1 MNELSVSFAS
11 SSSGA
16 HGFVP
21 GEHLYATLSN
31 QILDTHNPSSVTE
44 SSSHDYINALK
55 KSNKIR
61 PASWRKT
68 IVALPDVLISL
79 NQCLMYSF
87 EKQRYIVGDSVN
99 WAVSKCPREL
109 PSASSLQSS
118 SDNRLE
124 ILDNAF
130 ILQAPG
136 FAVYGHW
143 LLDFVPRILLIKE
156 MSKYLPSIPIIV
168 RSMPVWAQE
177 IVTRLDVTNPIVLIP
192 AEMNIYAK
200 NLFIPLFMKQGY
212 VYCEEILKESFSVLR
227 DLFYNPSV
235 KQTGAAPSK
244 KIFFARSKL
253 PAANNQCQLIDQFA
267 AHGFNCVYPD
277 KLSLEEQI
285 TLYSGVH
292 KFVGEDS
299 SAMHNIGFAESSLG
313 VIFGRPRRLNLWH
326 AAVASSTG
334 QRIHYDSSVDEVTDT
349 QYAIPGQSISSAL
362 DLCL

>member
-1 MNELSVSFAS
+1 MSELSVSFTS

-21 GEHLYATLSN
+21 GEHLYTTLGN
-31 QILDTHNPSSVTE
+31 QILDTHNPSSVIE
-44 SSSHDYINALK
+44 SSSQDYIDALIR
-55 KSNKIR
+55 SNKSR

-68 IVALPDVLISL
+68 IVALPDVLVSH
-79 NQCLMYSF
+79 NQCLMYSL

-99 WAVSKCPREL
+99 WAVSKCPKEL
-109 PSASSLQSS
+109 PPASSLLPS
-118 SDNRLE
+118 SDSRLH
-124 ILDNAF
+124 ILDSAF

-156 MSKYLPSIPIIV
+156 MSRYLPSIPIVV
-168 RSMPVWAQE
+168 RSMPVWAHE
-177 IVTRLDVTNPIVLIP
+177 VIARLDVTNPIVSVP
-192 AEMNIYAK
+192 AESNIYAR

-227 DLFYNPSV
+227 NLFYNPSV
-235 KQTGAAPSK
+235 KLTGVAPSA

-253 PAANNQCQLIDQFA
+253 PAANNQCQLVDQFTT
-267 AHGFNCVYPD
+267 HGFSCIYPD
-277 KLSLEEQI
+277 KLSLEEQV
-285 TLYSGVH
+285 TLYSGAHV
-292 KFVGEDS
+292 FVGEDS

-334 QRIHYDSSVDEVTDT
+334 QRIHYDSSVAELTDT
-349 QYAIPGQSISSAL
+349 QYAILEQSISSAL
-362 DLCL
+362 DLCS